1 MVSLRP
7 ACIPSLGA
15 RHDAAALR
23 FDGHS
28 KFRLG
33 ALENAY
39 GSYPRAPSRRHGAAT
54 LPYALAPDGRPQR
67 DRLGWAGPA
76 IDLVLR
82 LSAPVHDCRYER
94 FDFRRH
100 DVQARKTGTIG
111 ASDIVAL
118 HERNLIAGERRAG
131 EELGP

>member
-1 MVSLRP
+1 MAAVNFVW
-7 ACIPSLGA
+7 APSKT
-15 RHDAAALR
+15 RTAAT
-23 FDGHS
+23 
-28 KFRLG
+28 
-33 ALENAY
+33 
-39 GSYPRAPSRRHGAAT
+39 PRTPSRRHGAAT

-67 DRLGWAGPA
+67 DRLGSAGPA

-94 FDFRRH
+94 FDFRRR

-131 EELGP
+131 EELGR